1 MLFNSA
7 NQGAANDR
15 MGFARLFTLSL
26 IAPLLRIDK
35 PAPLPPYCPERKTGD
50 SNRMCDEFIHQGL
63 THDPTVSRRTFGLGA
78 AATAV
83 ALHAPAATAQAK
95 VVETDVNV
103 PMASG
108 VSDSALF
115 YPEGKGSWPAVLV
128 WTDILGLRPVFREMG
143 QRLAAQ
149 GYVVLV
155 PNPFYRNAKAP
166 VVDGTFDFSKPE
178 DRAKVMPMAAAL
190 TADANIS
197 DARSYVAFLDAQ
209 PQTDKKKK
217 MGVQGYCMG
226 GPLTFRTAAT
236 APDRVGAAATFHGGG
251 LVTDKPDS
259 PHLLIPKMKAEVLCA
274 VADNDDKRDSTA
286 KDTLKAAFSAA
297 HVTATVEVY
306 DGCNH
311 GWTVR
316 GSQVY
321 NEAGA
326 ERAWAELLALYK
338 RNLT

>member
-1 MLFNSA
+1 
-7 NQGAANDR
+7 
-15 MGFARLFTLSL
+15 
-26 IAPLLRIDK
+26 
-35 PAPLPPYCPERKTGD
+35 
-50 SNRMCDEFIHQGL
+50 MCDDLIHQGL
-63 THDPTVSRRTFGLGA
+63 IHDPTVSRRVFGLGA
-78 AATAV
+78 AATIVLSSSVAV
-83 ALHAPAATAQAK
+83 AQVK
-95 VVETDVNV
+95 VVQKGLAG

-108 VSDSALF
+108 VADSALF
-115 YPEGKGSWPAVLV
+115 YPEGRGSWPAVLV

-143 QRLAAQ
+143 QRLAAE

-166 VVDGTFDFSKPE
+166 VVDGSFDFSKPE

-197 DARSYVAFLDAQ
+197 DAKSYVSFLDAQ

-217 MGVQGYCMG
+217 MDVQGYCMG

-236 APDRVGAAATFHGGG
+236 AANRIGAAATFHGGG

-259 PHLLIPKMKAEVLCA
+259 PHLVIPQMKAEVLCC
-274 VADNDDKRDSTA
+274 VADNDDKRDPTA
-286 KDTLKAAFSAA
+286 KDKLKEAFAAA
-297 HVTATVEVY
+297 HLTATVEVF

-326 ERAWAELLALYK
+326 ERAWAERVALYK
-338 RNLT
+338 RALS

>member
-1 MLFNSA
+1 
-7 NQGAANDR
+7 
-15 MGFARLFTLSL
+15 
-26 IAPLLRIDK
+26 
-35 PAPLPPYCPERKTGD
+35 
-50 SNRMCDEFIHQGL
+50 MCDEFIHQGL
-63 THDPTVSRRTFGLGA
+63 THDPTVSRRAFMVSTAATVVLSSAASA
-78 AATAV
+78 AAD
-83 ALHAPAATAQAK
+83 AK
-95 VVETDVNV
+95 VVEKDVNV
-103 PMASG
+103 TMESG

-115 YPEGKGSWPAVLV
+115 YPEGKGPWPGVLV

-143 QRLAAQ
+143 RRLAEQ

-166 VVDGTFDFSKPE
+166 VVDGSFDFSKPE
-178 DRAKVMPMAAAL
+178 DRAKVMPMAQAL

-197 DARSYVAFLDAQ
+197 DAKAYVSFLDAR

-236 APDRVGAAATFHGGG
+236 RADRIGAAATFHGGG

-259 PHLLIPKMKAEVLCA
+259 PHLLIPQMKAEVLCC
-274 VADNDDKRDSTA
+274 VADNDDKRDPAA
-286 KDTLKAAFSAA
+286 KDKLKEAFAVA
-297 HVTATVEVY
+297 HLKATVEVF

-326 ERAWAELLALYK
+326 ERAWSELTALYK
-338 RNLT
+338 RNLA

>member
-1 MLFNSA
+1 
-7 NQGAANDR
+7 
-15 MGFARLFTLSL
+15 
-26 IAPLLRIDK
+26 
-35 PAPLPPYCPERKTGD
+35 
-50 SNRMCDEFIHQGL
+50 MCDDFIHQGL
-63 THDPTVSRRTFGLGA
+63 THDPTVTRRAFGAGLAATVVLSSTGA
-78 AATAV
+78 AAAE
-83 ALHAPAATAQAK
+83 K
-95 VVETDVNV
+95 VVSKDMDV

-115 YPEGKGSWPAVLV
+115 YPEGKGTWPAVLV

-143 QRLAAQ
+143 QRLAAE

-155 PNPFYRNAKAP
+155 PNPFYRTKKAP
-166 VVDGTFDFSKPE
+166 VVEGSFDFSNPD
-178 DRAKVMPMAAAL
+178 DRAKVMALAATL

-197 DARSYVAFLDAQ
+197 DAKSYVAFLDAQ
-209 PQTDKKKK
+209 PQTNKKKK

-259 PHLLIPKMKAEVLCA
+259 PHLLIPKMKAEVICC
-274 VADNDDKRDSTA
+274 VAANDDKKDPAA
-286 KDTLKAAFSAA
+286 KETLKAAFAAA
-297 HVTATVEVY
+297 HLKANVEVFE
-306 DGCNH
+306 GCDH

-326 ERAWAELLALYK
+326 EKAWAELLALYK
-338 RNLT
+338 RDLG

>member
-1 MLFNSA
+1 
-7 NQGAANDR
+7 
-15 MGFARLFTLSL
+15 
-26 IAPLLRIDK
+26 
-35 PAPLPPYCPERKTGD
+35 
-50 SNRMCDEFIHQGL
+50 MCDDLIHQGL
-63 THDPTVSRRTFGLGA
+63 IHDPTISRRAFGLGA
-78 AATAV
+78 AATV
-83 ALHAPAATAQAK
+83 VLSSSAASAQGN
-95 VVETDVNV
+95 VVQKDVDV

-108 VSDSALF
+108 VADSALF
-115 YPEGKGSWPAVLV
+115 YPEGKGTWPAVLM

-166 VVDGTFDFSKPE
+166 VVDGSFDFSKPE

-190 TADANIS
+190 TADAIGS
-197 DARSYVAFLDAQ
+197 DAKSYVAFLDAQ
-209 PQTDKKKK
+209 PQTNKKKK

-226 GPLTFRTAAT
+226 GPPTFRTAAT
-236 APDRVGAAATFHGGG
+236 APERVGAAATFHGGG

-274 VADNDDKRDSTA
+274 VADNDDKRDPAA
-286 KDTLKAAFSAA
+286 KDKLKEAFAAA
-297 HVTATVEVY
+297 HLKATVEVY
-306 DGCNH
+306 EGCNH

-316 GSQVY
+316 GSQSY

-326 ERAWAELLALYK
+326 ERAWAELTALYK
-338 RNLT
+338 RNLA

>member
-1 MLFNSA
+1 
-7 NQGAANDR
+7 
-15 MGFARLFTLSL
+15 
-26 IAPLLRIDK
+26 
-35 PAPLPPYCPERKTGD
+35 
-50 SNRMCDEFIHQGL
+50 MCDELIHQGL
-63 THDPTVSRRTFGLGA
+63 IHDPTVSRRAFGLGA
-78 AATAV
+78 IATMVLSSSGAAAEV
-83 ALHAPAATAQAK
+83 K
-95 VVETDVNV
+95 VVQKDVDV

-108 VSDSALF
+108 VADSALF
-115 YPEGKGSWPAVLV
+115 YPEGRGKWPAVLV

-143 QRLAAQ
+143 QRLAAE

-166 VVDGTFDFSKPE
+166 VVDGSFDFSKPE

-197 DARSYVAFLDAQ
+197 DAKSYVAFLDAQ

-236 APDRVGAAATFHGGG
+236 APERIGAAATFHGGG

-259 PHLLIPKMKAEVLCA
+259 PHLLIPKMKAEMLCA
-274 VADNDDKRDSTA
+274 VADNDDKRDPAA
-286 KDTLKAAFSAA
+286 KDKLKEAFAAA
-297 HVTATVEVY
+297 HLKATVEVY
-306 DGCNH
+306 EGCNH

-326 ERAWAELLALYK
+326 ERAWAELTAL
-338 RNLT
+338 L

>member
-1 MLFNSA
+1 
-7 NQGAANDR
+7 
-15 MGFARLFTLSL
+15 
-26 IAPLLRIDK
+26 
-35 PAPLPPYCPERKTGD
+35 
-50 SNRMCDEFIHQGL
+50 MCDDFIHQGL
-63 THDPTVSRRTFGLGA
+63 THDPTVSRRTFVVSSAATLMIASA
-78 AATAV
+78 AA
-83 ALHAPAATAQAK
+83 AAQDK
-95 VVETDVNV
+95 VVEKDVNV

-115 YPEGKGSWPAVLV
+115 YPDGNGAWPAVLV

-143 QRLAAQ
+143 RRLAAQ

-166 VVDGTFDFSKPE
+166 VVDGSFDFSKPE

-190 TADANIS
+190 TADANIG
-197 DARSYVAFLDAQ
+197 DAKSYTAFLDLQ
-209 PQTDKKKK
+209 PQTDKRKK

-226 GPLTFRTAAT
+226 GPLTFRTAAMR
-236 APDRVGAAATFHGGG
+236 PDRIGAVATFHGGG

-259 PHLLIPKMKAEVLCA
+259 PHLLIPKMKAEVLCC
-274 VADNDDKRDSTA
+274 VAANDDKRDPAA
-286 KDTLKAAFSAA
+286 KDKLKEAFAAAQLK
-297 HVTATVEVY
+297 ATVEVF
-306 DGCNH
+306 DGCDH

-326 ERAWAELLALYK
+326 ERAWSELTALYK
-338 RNLT
+338 RNLS

>member
-1 MLFNSA
+1 
-7 NQGAANDR
+7 
-15 MGFARLFTLSL
+15 
-26 IAPLLRIDK
+26 
-35 PAPLPPYCPERKTGD
+35 
-50 SNRMCDEFIHQGL
+50 MCDDFIHQGL
-63 THDPTVSRRTFGLGA
+63 THDPTVSRRAFIVSS
-78 AATAV
+78 AATVLLGSAS
-83 ALHAPAATAQAK
+83 AATGAK
-95 VVETDVNV
+95 VVEKDVNV

-115 YPEGKGSWPAVLV
+115 YPEGKGRWPAVLV

-143 QRLAAQ
+143 SRLAAE

-155 PNPFYRNAKAP
+155 PNPFYRNAKSP
-166 VVDGTFDFSKPE
+166 VVDGSFDFSNPA

-197 DARSYVAFLDAQ
+197 DAKSYTTFLDAQ
-209 PQTDKKKK
+209 PQTNKKKK

-236 APDRVGAAATFHGGG
+236 RPDRIGAAATFHGGG

-259 PHLLIPKMKAEVLCA
+259 PSLLIPKMKAEVLCC
-274 VADNDDKRDSTA
+274 VAANDDQRDPAA
-286 KDTLKAAFSAA
+286 KDKLKEAFAAA
-297 HVTATVEVY
+297 HLKATVEVF

-326 ERAWAELLALYK
+326 ERAWSELTALYK
-338 RNLT
+338 RNLS

>member
-1 MLFNSA
+1 
-7 NQGAANDR
+7 
-15 MGFARLFTLSL
+15 
-26 IAPLLRIDK
+26 
-35 PAPLPPYCPERKTGD
+35 
-50 SNRMCDEFIHQGL
+50 MCDDLIHQGL
-63 THDPTVSRRTFGLGA
+63 IHDPTVSRRAFGLGA
-78 AATAV
+78 AATVVLSSSV
-83 ALHAPAATAQAK
+83 AAAQVK
-95 VVETDVNV
+95 VMQKDVDV

-108 VSDSALF
+108 VADSALF
-115 YPEGKGSWPAVLV
+115 YPEGRGRWPAVLV

-143 QRLAAQ
+143 QRLAAE

-166 VVDGTFDFSKPE
+166 VVDGSFDFSKPE

-197 DARSYVAFLDAQ
+197 DAKSYVAFLDAQ
-209 PQTDKKKK
+209 PQTDRKKK

-236 APDRVGAAATFHGGG
+236 APERIGAAATFHGGG

-274 VADNDDKRDSTA
+274 VADNDDKRDPAA
-286 KDTLKAAFSAA
+286 KDKLKEAFAAAHLKAK
-297 HVTATVEVY
+297 VEVY
-306 DGCNH
+306 AGCNH

-326 ERAWAELLALYK
+326 ERAWAELTALYK
-338 RNLT
+338 RDLA

>member
-1 MLFNSA
+1 
-7 NQGAANDR
+7 
-15 MGFARLFTLSL
+15 
-26 IAPLLRIDK
+26 
-35 PAPLPPYCPERKTGD
+35 
-50 SNRMCDEFIHQGL
+50 MCDDFIHQGL
-63 THDPTVSRRTFGLGA
+63 SHDPKVSRRSFVVGS
-78 AATAV
+78 TAV
-83 ALHAPAATAQAK
+83 AVLNKTAVAAQTN
-95 VVETDVNV
+95 VVEKDVNV

-115 YPEGKGSWPAVLV
+115 YPEGKGPWPAVLV

-143 QRLAAQ
+143 SRLAAQ

-166 VVDGTFDFSKPE
+166 VVDGSFDFSKPE
-178 DRAKVMPMAAAL
+178 DRNKVMPMAQAL
-190 TADANIS
+190 TADANVS
-197 DARSYVAFLDAQ
+197 DAKAYVAFLDAQ

-236 APDRVGAAATFHGGG
+236 ASDRVGAAATFHGGG
-251 LVTDKPDS
+251 LVSDKPDS
-259 PHLLIPKMKAEVLCA
+259 PHLLIPKMKAEVLCC
-274 VADNDDKRDSTA
+274 VADNDDKRDPTA
-286 KDTLKAAFSAA
+286 KDKLKEAFAAA
-297 HVTATVEVY
+297 HLTATVEVY
-306 DGCNH
+306 KGCNH

-326 ERAWAELLALYK
+326 ERAWAEGAALYK
-338 RNLT
+338 RNLI

>member
-1 MLFNSA
+1 MPFQPYFSFNINKQES
-7 NQGAANDR
+7 R
-15 MGFARLFTLSL
+15 F
-26 IAPLLRIDK
+26 
-35 PAPLPPYCPERKTGD
+35 
-50 SNRMCDEFIHQGL
+50 MCDDFIHQGL
-63 THDPTVSRRTFGLGA
+63 THDPTVSRRAFVVSSAATLVLGSA
-78 AATAV
+78 AA
-83 ALHAPAATAQAK
+83 AAQDK
-95 VVETDVNV
+95 VVEKDVNV

-115 YPEGKGSWPAVLV
+115 YPEGKGPWPAVLV

-143 QRLAAQ
+143 RRLAAE

-166 VVDGTFDFSKPE
+166 IVDGSFDFSKPE

-197 DARSYVAFLDAQ
+197 DAKSYTTFLDLQ
-209 PQTDKKKK
+209 PQTDKKKR

-236 APDRVGAAATFHGGG
+236 RPDRIGAAATFHGGG

-259 PHLLIPKMKAEVLCA
+259 PHLLIPKMKAEVLCC
-274 VADNDDKRDSTA
+274 VAANDDKRDPAA
-286 KDTLKAAFSAA
+286 KDKLKEAFAAANLK
-297 HVTATVEVY
+297 ATVEVF
-306 DGCNH
+306 DGCDH

-326 ERAWAELLALYK
+326 ERAWSELTALYK
-338 RNLT
+338 RDLS

>member
-1 MLFNSA
+1 
-7 NQGAANDR
+7 
-15 MGFARLFTLSL
+15 
-26 IAPLLRIDK
+26 
-35 PAPLPPYCPERKTGD
+35 
-50 SNRMCDEFIHQGL
+50 MCDDFIHQGL
-63 THDPTVSRRTFGLGA
+63 THDPTVSRRAFVVSSA
-78 AATAV
+78 AAAVLSSTAM
-83 ALHAPAATAQAK
+83 AAEVK
-95 VVETDVNV
+95 VVEKDVNV

-115 YPEGKGSWPAVLV
+115 YPEGKGTWPAVLV

-143 QRLAAQ
+143 RRLAAE

-166 VVDGTFDFSKPE
+166 VVDGSFDFSKPE

-197 DARSYVAFLDAQ
+197 DAKAYTTFLDQQ
-209 PQTDKKKK
+209 PQTNKSKK

-236 APDRVGAAATFHGGG
+236 IANRVGAAATFHGGG
-251 LVTDKPDS
+251 LVTNKPES
-259 PHLLIPKMKAEVLCA
+259 PHLMISQMKAEVLCC
-274 VADNDDKRDSTA
+274 VAANDDKRDPAA
-286 KDTLKAAFSAA
+286 KDKLKEAFASA
-297 HVTATVEVY
+297 HLKATVEVFE
-306 DGCNH
+306 GCDH

-326 ERAWAELLALYK
+326 ERAWTELTALYK
-338 RNLT
+338 RNLV

>member
-1 MLFNSA
+1 
-7 NQGAANDR
+7 
-15 MGFARLFTLSL
+15 
-26 IAPLLRIDK
+26 
-35 PAPLPPYCPERKTGD
+35 
-50 SNRMCDEFIHQGL
+50 MCDDFIHQGL
-63 THDPTVSRRTFGLGA
+63 THDPTVSRRAFIVASSAAVILSSAGA
-78 AATAV
+78 AA
-83 ALHAPAATAQAK
+83 HAK
-95 VVETDVNV
+95 VVEKDVNV
-103 PMASG
+103 PMTSG
-108 VSDSALF
+108 ASDSALF
-115 YPEGKGSWPAVLV
+115 YPDGNGPWPAVLV

-143 QRLAAQ
+143 RRLAVE

-166 VVDGTFDFSKPE
+166 VVDGSFDFSKPE
-178 DRAKVMPMAAAL
+178 DRAKVMPLAAAL
-190 TADANIS
+190 TAEANIS
-197 DARSYVAFLDAQ
+197 DAKSYTDFLDQQ

-236 APDRVGAAATFHGGG
+236 VSDRIGAAATFHGGG

-259 PHLLIPKMKAEVLCA
+259 PHLLIPKMKAEVLCC
-274 VADNDDKRDSTA
+274 VADNDDKRDPPA
-286 KDTLKAAFSAA
+286 KDKLKEAFAAAHLKAS
-297 HVTATVEVY
+297 VEVF

-326 ERAWAELLALYK
+326 ERAWSELTELYK
-338 RNLT
+338 RNLK